1 MRSSLREPLERVL
14 DWMVA
19 QDRGDGALICSK
31 HGVEHTGKSAG
42 AIVLA
47 CELARHGAG
56 GSDRL
61 FAIALAQ
68 GRRLVSRLEREGE
81 STCFTFR
88 PGRHDPYNCSNNV
101 IDGGACSDALAQLIT
116 TFGERLT
123 ASERESFEHACVL
136 HAQTYLRYAATQK
149 PIPAQRAWAMTG
161 VAGAAQLSGHEV
173 LQLAVT
179 EGAKGLAKDQ
189 HSDGSYPYHPRGSG
203 APHPGSAD
211 VSSYYQGRV
220 SAFLLYSLER
230 VGIDPRQ
237 SPHAESLSRGLD
249 FLTALYGPDGHK
261 CGLVEAKPW
270 YWEGAGEV
278 VSHPFD
284 VFALARGW
292 RLFGKEAYGRAA
304 LAAHRTWAACL
315 DRNGRPRA
323 RRQQSGRGD
332 YQCSLFWAGH
342 ASWAARALP
351 DLEALEG
358 LEAAGGPVAP
368 AMPAVQEFE
377 QASLYRLE
385 NERIVAW
392 VRGARPGR
400 SAMHGS
406 PHGAGLLRVVSKATG
421 TELLSRS
428 MDGSPSGAP
437 RGAPLCA
444 EWVARA
450 GAWSLARGWAAG
462 AADLR
467 FSLWL
472 ARAARRA
479 GGLRAALSE
488 PVRRLRDGVLACA
501 SPCVRSDMDLAPTCR
516 VTSKGVVL
524 ESRLAR
530 PDGQALAG
538 SRLVRRF
545 ELDETGLRVDDQLIE
560 LGAAK
565 SARYALPRAAQ
576 DVEREEGHVRY
587 RLVAPDRASA
597 PDLPLA
603 PIALVANARMPSQR
617 AQSLQVAQV
626 AAAFQSWGAATTL
639 YYARRRGTPVLEA
652 QELLG
657 RYGVQDPAIDTVAL
671 PCVDWIERLPRALQ
685 FPPARLQ
692 EWTFARAALKV
703 MKGLDEKARILTREI
718 EIAYGLRGRER
729 VFLEVH
735 RVPGGRLR
743 RRWLL
748 QAADAVAGIVAIS
761 EGVEEDLLN
770 LGVAPQCIHVA
781 HDGVD
786 LQRFSALPTRAEA
799 RAALGLEE
807 REHLVVYTGGLLEWK
822 GVDGVLIAARLLPD
836 VQFVIAGGMDA
847 DVERLRALA
856 TNLPNLRL
864 DGFQPTER
872 VPLYLAAGDLGLVPN
887 RSTPAISA
895 LYTSPLKV
903 FEAMAAGLPLVCSDL
918 PSLRALLSSQE
929 AEFVAPDDGQALAAG
944 IERLL
949 ADDDRRTRLAAAMAA
964 RAPHH
969 SWQARARELL
979 LWMAEREALNAV
991 TRPGS

>member
-1 MRSSLREPLERVL
+1 MSSSLREPLERVL

-19 QDRGDGALICSK
+19 QDRGDGALICPK

-47 CELARHGAG
+47 CELARQGAAR
-56 GSDRL
+56 SDRL

-68 GRRLVSRLEREGE
+68 GRRLVARLEREGE

-101 IDGGACSDALAQLIT
+101 IDGGACSDALAQLVT

-123 ASERESFEHACVL
+123 APERESFEHACVL

-161 VAGAAQLSGHEV
+161 VAGAARLSGHEV
-173 LQLAVT
+173 LHLAVT
-179 EGAKGLAKDQ
+179 EGAMGLASEQ
-189 HSDGSYPYHPRGSG
+189 HADGSYPYHPLDSG
-203 APHPGSAD
+203 APHPGSSD

-220 SAFLLYSLER
+220 SAFLLYSLES
-230 VGIDPRQ
+230 VGINPRE
-237 SPHAESLSRGLD
+237 SPHADSLCRGLD
-249 FLTALYGPDGHK
+249 FLAALYGPDGHK
-261 CGLVEAKPW
+261 CSLVEAKPW

-292 RLFGKEAYGRAA
+292 RIFGKAHHGRAA
-304 LAAHRTWAACL
+304 LAAHRAWAACL
-315 DRNGRPRA
+315 DREGRPRA
-323 RRQQSGRGD
+323 RRARSGRED

-351 DLEALEG
+351 DLEALEA
-358 LEAAGGPVAP
+358 LEVAGGDVAT
-368 AMPAVQEFE
+368 AMPAVQAFE

-385 NERIVAW
+385 NEHLIAW
-392 VRGARPGR
+392 VRGSRPGR

-421 TELLSRS
+421 AELLERS
-428 MDGSPSGAP
+428 MDGSPGGAP
-437 RGAPLCA
+437 VPA
-444 EWVARA
+444 EWAARA
-450 GAWSLARGWAAG
+450 GVWNFARGLGAG
-462 AADLR
+462 ATDLR

-472 ARAARRA
+472 ARAAWRA
-479 GGLRAALSE
+479 RGLRAALGE
-488 PVRRLRDGVLACA
+488 PVRRLRDGALAFA
-501 SPCVRSDMDLAPTCR
+501 SPRVRSDMDLAPACR
-516 VTSKGVVL
+516 VTPQGVQL

-530 PDGQALAG
+530 RDGQALPG
-538 SRLVRRF
+538 SRLLRVF
-545 ELDETGLRVDDQLIE
+545 ELDETGLRVDDQLVE
-560 LGAAK
+560 SGAAK
-565 SARYALPRAAQ
+565 SVRYALPGAARG
-576 DVEREEGHVRY
+576 VEQGEGRVRY
-587 RLVAPDRASA
+587 RLVAPDKASA
-597 PDLPLA
+597 SNPAPL
-603 PIALVANARMPSQR
+603 ALVANARMPSQR

-626 AAAFQSWGAATTL
+626 AAAFQSLGAATTL
-639 YYARRRGTPVLEA
+639 YYARRRDTPVLDSA
-652 QELLG
+652 ELLA
-657 RYGVQDPAIDTVAL
+657 RYGVSDSAVDTVAL

-692 EWTFARAALKV
+692 EWSFARSALKV
-703 MKGLDEKARILTREI
+703 LGGLGEGARILTREV
-718 EIAYGLRGRER
+718 EIAHGLRGRAR

-748 QAADAVAGIVAIS
+748 QAAAELTGIVAIS
-761 EGVEEDLLN
+761 EGVEEDLIE
-770 LGVAPQCIHVA
+770 LGVNPQCIHVA

-786 LQRFSALPTRAEA
+786 LQRFADLPTRNEA

-807 REHLVVYTGGLLEWK
+807 REHLVVYTGGLMEWK
-822 GVDGVLIAARLLPD
+822 GVDGVLTAARQLPD

-847 DVERLRALA
+847 DVARLRDLA
-856 TNLPNLRL
+856 ADLPNLRL
-864 DGFQPTER
+864 DGFQPAER

-895 LYTSPLKV
+895 RYTSPLKV

-918 PSLRALLSSQE
+918 PSLRALLSAEE
-929 AEFVAPDDGQALAAG
+929 AEFVAPDDGRALATG
-944 IERLL
+944 IEGLL
-949 ADDDRRTRLAAAMAA
+949 ADEGRRSRLAAAMAA
-964 RAPHH
+964 RAAQH
-969 SWQARARELL
+969 SWQARARQLL
-979 LWMAEREALNAV
+979 LWMDERETLSAATKPV
-991 TRPGS
+991 GS

>member
-1 MRSSLREPLERVL
+1 
-14 DWMVA
+14 MVA
-19 QDRGDGALICSK
+19 QDRGDGALICPK

-56 GSDRL
+56 ASDRL

-88 PGRHDPYNCSNNV
+88 PGRHDPHNCSNNV
-101 IDGGACSDALAQLIT
+101 IDGGACSDALAQLVT

-123 ASERESFEHACVL
+123 ASERESFQHACVL
-136 HAQTYLRYAATQK
+136 HAQTYLRYAVTQK

-161 VAGAAQLSGHEV
+161 VAGAAQLSGHKV
-173 LQLAVT
+173 LHLAVV
-179 EGAKGLAKDQ
+179 EGAKGLASDQ
-189 HSDGSYPYHPRGSG
+189 HLDGSYPYHPRASG
-203 APHPGSAD
+203 APHPGSSD

-220 SAFLLYSLER
+220 SAFLLHSLER

-237 SPHAESLSRGLD
+237 SPHAEALVRGLD

-278 VSHPFD
+278 ASHPFD
-284 VFALARGW
+284 VFALARGG
-292 RLFGKEAYGRAA
+292 RLFGKAAYGRAA
-304 LAAHRTWAACL
+304 LAAHGAWAACL
-315 DRNGRPRA
+315 DRDGRPRA
-323 RRQQSGRGD
+323 RRERGGRED

-351 DLEALEG
+351 DLEALE
-358 LEAAGGPVAP
+358 AAGDAIAP

-385 NERIVAW
+385 NEKVIAW
-392 VRGARPGR
+392 VRGSRPGR

-406 PHGAGLLRVVSKATG
+406 PHGAGLLRVVSRASG

-428 MDGSPSGAP
+428 LDGSPGGAP
-437 RGAPLCA
+437 VPA
-444 EWVARA
+444 EWAGRA
-450 GAWSLARGWAAG
+450 GVWNIARGWRAG

-472 ARAARRA
+472 ARAAWRA
-479 GGLRAALSE
+479 RGLRAALGE
-488 PVRRLRDGVLACA
+488 PVRRLRDGVLAFA
-501 SPCVRSDMDLAPTCR
+501 SPRVRSDMDLAPTCR
-516 VTSKGVVL
+516 VTPRGVQL

-530 PDGQALAG
+530 PDGQVLAG
-538 SRLVRRF
+538 SRLVRGF
-545 ELDETGLRVDDQLIE
+545 ELDETGLWVDDHLIE
-560 LGAAK
+560 PGAGK
-565 SARYALPRAAQ
+565 SARYSLPGAAR
-576 DVEREEGHVRY
+576 DVARSKGHVRY
-587 RLVAPDRASA
+587 RLGVSDEASDRHPAP
-597 PDLPLA
+597 L
-603 PIALVANARMPSQR
+603 ALVANARMPSQR

-626 AAAFQSWGAATTL
+626 AAAFQSLGAPTTL
-639 YYARRRGTPVLEA
+639 YYARRRDTPVLEA

-671 PCVDWIERLPRALQ
+671 PCVDWIDRMPRALQ

-692 EWTFARAALKV
+692 EWSFARSALKV
-703 MKGLDEKARILTREI
+703 LEGLDAGTRILTREV
-718 EIAYGLRGRER
+718 EIAHGLRGRER

-748 QAADAVAGIVAIS
+748 QAAAELAGVVAIS
-761 EGVEEDLLN
+761 EGVEEDLIA
-770 LGVAPQCIHVA
+770 LGVNPRCIHVA

-786 LQRFSALPTRAEA
+786 LQRFAGLPTRAEA

-822 GVDGVLIAARLLPD
+822 GVDGVLTAARLLPD

-847 DVERLRALA
+847 DVARLRGLA
-856 TNLPNLRL
+856 GDLPNLRL
-864 DGFQPTER
+864 DGFQPTDR

-895 LYTSPLKV
+895 RYTSPLKV

-918 PSLRALLSSQE
+918 PSLRDLLSPEE
-929 AEFVAPDDGQALAAG
+929 AEFVAPDDGRALAKG

-949 ADDDRRTRLAAAMAA
+949 TDGDRRSRLAAAMAA
-964 RAPHH
+964 RAPQH
-969 SWQARARELL
+969 SWEARARQLL
-979 LWMAEREALNAV
+979 LWMDERETLSAP
-991 TRPGS
+991 TRSVGS

>member
-1 MRSSLREPLERVL
+1 MSSSLREPLERVL

-19 QDRGDGALICSK
+19 QDRGDGALICPK

-47 CELARHGAG
+47 CELARQGAG
-56 GSDRL
+56 RSDRL

-68 GRRLVSRLEREGE
+68 GRRLVSQLQREGE

-101 IDGGACSDALAQLIT
+101 IDGGACSDALAQLVT

-123 ASERESFEHACVL
+123 AAERESFEHACVL

-161 VAGAAQLSGHEV
+161 AAGAARLSGHEV
-173 LQLAVT
+173 LHLAVT
-179 EGAKGLAKDQ
+179 EGAKGLASEQ
-189 HSDGSYPYHPRGSG
+189 HADGSYPYHPRGSG
-203 APHPGSAD
+203 AAHPGSSD

-230 VGIDPRQ
+230 AGIDPREA
-237 SPHAESLSRGLD
+237 PHAEPLCRGLD
-249 FLTALYGPDGHK
+249 FLAALYGSDGHK
-261 CGLVEAKPW
+261 CSLVEAKPW

-284 VFALARGW
+284 VFALAHGW
-292 RLFGKEAYGRAA
+292 RVFGKAHHGRAA
-304 LAAHRTWAACL
+304 LAAHRAWAACL
-315 DRNGRPRA
+315 DREGRPRPRRA
-323 RRQQSGRGD
+323 RGGRED

-351 DLEALEG
+351 DLEALEVAG
-358 LEAAGGPVAP
+358 DDVAA
-368 AMPAVQEFE
+368 AMPAVQAFE

-385 NERIVAW
+385 SEHIIAW
-392 VRGARPGR
+392 VRGSRPGR

-421 TELLSRS
+421 AVLLSRS
-428 MDGSPSGAP
+428 MDGSPGGAP
-437 RGAPLCA
+437 APA
-444 EWVARA
+444 EWAARA
-450 GAWSLARGWAAG
+450 GVWNVARGLGAG
-462 AADLR
+462 VADLR
-467 FSLWL
+467 FSVWL
-472 ARAARRA
+472 ARAAWR
-479 GGLRAALSE
+479 GQGLRAALGE
-488 PVRRLRDGVLACA
+488 PVRRLRDGVLAFA
-501 SPCVRSDMDLAPTCR
+501 SPRVRSDMDLAPTCR
-516 VTSKGVVL
+516 VTPQGVQL

-538 SRLVRRF
+538 SRLSRGF

-560 LGAAK
+560 AGGAK
-565 SARYALPRAAQ
+565 SVRYALPGAAR
-576 DVEREEGHVRY
+576 DVAREEARVRY
-587 RLVAPDRASA
+587 RLVPPDKAADRNPAP
-597 PDLPLA
+597 L
-603 PIALVANARMPSQR
+603 ALVANARMPSQR

-626 AAAFQSWGAATTL
+626 AAAFQSLGAATTL
-639 YYARRRGTPVLEA
+639 YYARRRDTPVLESA
-652 QELLG
+652 ELLA
-657 RYGVQDPAIDTVAL
+657 RYGVSDAAVETVAL
-671 PCVDWIERLPRALQ
+671 SCVDWIERLPRALQ

-692 EWTFARAALKV
+692 EWSFSRSALKALG
-703 MKGLDEKARILTREI
+703 GLDEGVRILTREV
-718 EIAYGLRGRER
+718 EVAHGLRRRER

-748 QAADAVAGIVAIS
+748 QAAAGLTGIVAIS
-761 EGVEEDLLN
+761 EGVEEDLIE
-770 LGVAPQCIHVA
+770 LGVDPQCIHVA

-786 LQRFSALPTRAEA
+786 LQRFADLPTRTEA

-807 REHLVVYTGGLLEWK
+807 REHLVVYTGGLMEWK
-822 GVDGVLIAARLLPD
+822 GVDGVLTAARQLPD

-847 DVERLRALA
+847 DVARLRELA
-856 TNLPNLRL
+856 AGLPNLRL
-864 DGFQPTER
+864 DGFQPAER

-895 LYTSPLKV
+895 RYTSPLKV

-918 PSLRALLSSQE
+918 PSLRALLSPEE
-929 AEFVAPDDGQALAAG
+929 AEFVAPDDGRALAAG
-944 IERLL
+944 IGRLL
-949 ADDDRRTRLAAAMAA
+949 ADGDRRSRLAAAMAD
-964 RAPHH
+964 RAAQH
-969 SWQARARELL
+969 SWQARARQLL
-979 LWMAEREALNAV
+979 LWMDERETLSAA
-991 TRPGS
+991 TRPVGS